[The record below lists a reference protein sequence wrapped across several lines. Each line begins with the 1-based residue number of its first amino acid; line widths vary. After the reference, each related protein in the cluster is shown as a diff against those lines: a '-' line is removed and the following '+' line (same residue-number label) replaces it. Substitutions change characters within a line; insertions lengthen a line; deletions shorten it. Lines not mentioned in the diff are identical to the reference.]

1 MQAITPQL
9 VSLSRPAL
17 RRTLLR
23 HYRCLSEASRRL
35 RFMGG
40 IKEEVL
46 TQTANSASPNV
57 MFGIKEDGA
66 YRGILELHILEDGR
80 AEIGLSVEDAYQ
92 GRGFGRALFQLGLS
106 EAQARQVHSVDVHF
120 SNANAAIQK
129 LCLEMGGDMR
139 VNGMDSMSRITL

>member
-1 MQAITPQL
+1 MQAITPQP
-9 VSLSRPAL
+9 VSLSLPAL

-23 HYRCLSEASRRL
+23 HYRRLSEASRRL

-57 MFGIKEDGA
+57 MFGIEENGA
-66 YRGILELHILEDGR
+66 YRGILELHIPEDGR

-92 GRGFGRALFQLGLS
+92 GRGFGRALFQRGLS
-106 EAQARQVHSVDVHF
+106 EARARQVQSVDVHF
-120 SNANAAIQK
+120 SNANAAIRK

-139 VNGMDSMSRITL
+139 VNGTDSLSRITL